1 MAALKPQHVP
11 RHIIAQAKAD
21 YTVRSSGQFTR
32 LLAEGGIDKMN
43 EHLKLCQ
50 RANAERRAAE
60 ALEIERQTGIGTE
73 PNKTVQGAYGEIAS
87 NGSLHEILNAARISG
102 WFREHYPNAVK
113 MAEKRAKK
121 VDTQLQAV

>member
-32 LLAEGGIDKMN
+32 LLAESGIDKMN

-73 PNKTVQGAYGEIAS
+73 PNKTVQGAYGEIAAK
-87 NGSLHEILNAARISG
+87 GSAREILTAAKISG
-102 WFREHYPNAVK
+102 WFREHYTGAISW
-113 MAEKRAKK
+113 AEKELKK
-121 VDTQLQAV
+121 RELQASIK